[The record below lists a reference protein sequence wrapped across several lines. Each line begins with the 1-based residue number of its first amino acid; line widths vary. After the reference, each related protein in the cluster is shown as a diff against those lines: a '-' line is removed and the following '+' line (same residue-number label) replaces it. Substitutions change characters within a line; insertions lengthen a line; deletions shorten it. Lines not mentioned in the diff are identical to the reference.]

1 MGMLFSEVVALGI
14 AGAPRYG
21 CTGTQLWRGIS
32 ACLEQ
37 LCLFSQEP
45 RADDCLRLEVTET
58 QQYNASFGCEAR
70 DSGQEQRQTPPI
82 ACWRI
87 AEESPTAGETQRV
100 QTDTYQRTGQEIY
113 FFFLTYTLVMHLR
126 GISVTEGVLLHSR
139 VCNDSDV

>member
-21 CTGTQLWRGIS
+21 CTGTRLWRGIS

-45 RADDCLRLEVTET
+45 RADDCLRLEVTER

-70 DSGQEQRQTPPI
+70 DSGQEQRQTSPI

-100 QTDTYQRTGQEIY
+100 QMDTYQWAGQEIY
-113 FFFLTYTLVMHLR
+113 YFFFFDIHCCDACERHFCDRGGPLTQQDL
-126 GISVTEGVLLHSR
+126 
-139 VCNDSDV
+139 